1 MTTMGRLCGQD
12 NRVLSPPSGD
22 DRQVAFHTIHFG
34 IILSGIMGFL
44 APGQSASAQDAALD
58 TAGNHET
65 SAAPISGLGAGDL
78 LIRARISGVL
88 PYDLHTRIDLIG
100 GTIEVPRLVLP
111 DLDISYF
118 LTDHIA
124 ITGQAGALKTR
135 FKIRD
140 SLYGDIDVGSIW
152 TLPLALSADYHLLP
166 DARIN
171 PYIGLGAVAT
181 WYKGAKPASP
191 LVKDFSVERQISPM
205 IRAGMDVQITETW
218 FANTEMRLVLPP
230 TQVLTNSGVT
240 ARTDVKSLSLG
251 FGVSY
256 RF

>member
-1 MTTMGRLCGQD
+1 MLCL
-12 NRVLSPPSGD
+12 VS
-22 DRQVAFHTIHFG
+22 
-34 IILSGIMGFL
+34 
-44 APGQSASAQDAALD
+44 PGQSASAQDAAPD
-58 TAGNHET
+58 TPALQNAG
-65 SAAPISGLGAGDL
+65 AAPVSGLGAGDL

-88 PYDLHTRIDLIG
+88 PYDLHSHIDVMG
-100 GTIEVPRLVLP
+100 GTVEVPTMVLP
-111 DLDISYF
+111 DMDISYF

-124 ITGQAGALKTR
+124 ITGQAGALKAR

-152 TLPLALSADYHLLP
+152 TLPVALSFDYRLLP
-166 DARIN
+166 DARFN
-171 PYIGLGAVAT
+171 PYAGLGAVAT
-181 WYKGAKPASP
+181 WYKGAEPASP

-205 IRAGMDVQITETW
+205 IRLGMDVQMSEKW
-218 FANTEMRLVLPP
+218 FANGEMRLVLPP

>member
-1 MTTMGRLCGQD
+1 MTGRVCGH
-12 NRVLSPPSGD
+12 NRRLGQQPRGGKPVTRYAPRIAIAFWGMLWFVSP
-22 DRQVAFHTIHFG
+22 A
-34 IILSGIMGFL
+34 
-44 APGQSASAQDAALD
+44 QSASAQDAAPD
-58 TAGNHET
+58 TPAIQEAGAE
-65 SAAPISGLGAGDL
+65 PVSGLGAGDL

-88 PYDLHTRIDLIG
+88 PYDVHSHIDVIG
-100 GTIEVPRLVLP
+100 GTVEVPTMVLP
-111 DLDISYF
+111 DVDISYF

-124 ITGQAGALKTR
+124 ITGQAGALKAR

-152 TLPLALSADYHLLP
+152 TLPVALSFDYHLLP
-166 DARIN
+166 DARFN
-171 PYIGLGAVAT
+171 PYAGLGAVAT
-181 WYKGAKPASP
+181 WYKGAEPASP

-205 IRAGMDVQITETW
+205 IRLGMDVKMTEKW
-218 FANTEMRLVLPP
+218 FANGEMRLVLPP

-240 ARTDVKSLSLG
+240 ARTDTKSLSLG